1 MSSSPLQNTFL
12 IEGSRGRKFL
22 VLFMENVPDPYASGN
37 RNTIHIAG
45 RRNFTVSMK
54 TAKTLPSR
62 LKGKLN
68 KSISARSGITE
79 IDVPIEM
86 GTLDLKKEFKGIVV
100 ETSETVSLF
109 SITYDGYTS
118 DSTLILPVERL
129 GRRYVVGSS
138 APYNSKLSDY
148 NSQVAFAATEDKT
161 IVTVTFNIAD
171 GHALVFKGKTY
182 ETGHKMEF
190 EMNQLEDFQISHNRD
205 LTGTIIESSKPIAV
219 FAGNKCN
226 KLSNYGYCSHLMD
239 QLPPTNNLDKVF
251 IVPPNL
257 RNSGSVVR
265 VVAHTKTSL
274 QIQSDGQNTKRT
286 LEKTR
291 HYDLQVKD
299 NAAAVIKA
307 DEGVLV
313 LNFAAQLTRR
323 GRNGGE
329 PYMTVVPGLEQYLH
343 QYYVAVPKG
352 YKNYLTVIIPSK
364 AKNSLLLNS
373 EPIATRSI
381 VATSSVTVP
390 AGEEYVTM
398 VIGVPAGAHQVET
411 RDGTRFGLLIY
422 GRGNG
427 DGYGYTANMVGPG
440 MV

>member
-1 MSSSPLQNTFL
+1 
-12 IEGSRGRKFL
+12 
-22 VLFMENVPDPYASGN
+22 
-37 RNTIHIAG
+37 
-45 RRNFTVSMK
+45 MK
-54 TAKTLPSR
+54 TAETLPSR

-86 GTLDLKKEFKGIVV
+86 RTLDFKKEFKGIVV

-148 NSQVAFAATEDKT
+148 NSQVAFAATEDNT

-171 GHALVFKGKTY
+171 GHTLAVKGKQY
-182 ETGHKMEF
+182 QTGHKMEF

-226 KLSNYGYCSHLMD
+226 KLNNYGYCSHLMD

-257 RNSGSVVR
+257 RSSGSVVR

-313 LNFAAQLTRR
+313 LNFAVQLTRR
-323 GRNGGE
+323 GNGGE

-352 YKNYLTVIIPSK
+352 YDKNYLTVIIPSK

-398 VIGVPAGAHQVET
+398 VIGVLAGAHQVET
-411 RDGTRFGLLIY
+411 RDGTRFGLLIH